1 VPITFYEYDVLIK
14 LRERLVGGI
23 PIIPEGADRA
33 DAYEKWARGQGVEP
47 DTDFEQS
54 LPDALAEDPDMPVAV
69 AVDDVAGLETGFK
82 RDSNGGLYIEAR
94 QVKAMLRE
102 AAQRL
107 GHIKRHKGM
116 RQIIQHDLYV
126 RSPEDATQKLYLSRL
141 APDGKETRPIS
152 VITRQGPRTA
162 LKRFEYVTEPE
173 IAFRIRV
180 LAGGIGE
187 EVFGKTIKER
197 DNQREEILLS
207 MLELGCELG
216 LGADRSQGEGTF
228 DILAFARVG
237 DDDDK

>member
-1 VPITFYEYDVLIK
+1 VSPITFYEYDVLIR

-47 DTDFEQS
+47 DPEFEQS

-82 RDSNGGLYIEAR
+82 RDENGLFIEAR

-126 RSPEDATQKLYLSRL
+126 RSPVDATQKLYLDRMV
-141 APDGKETRPIS
+141 PDGKETRPIS

-162 LKRFEYVTEPE
+162 LKRFEYVLQPE
-173 IAFRIRV
+173 IAFRVRV

-187 EVFGKTIKER
+187 EVFGKSIKER
-197 DNQREEILLS
+197 SNQREEILLS
-207 MLELGCELG
+207 MLELGQELG

-237 DDDDK
+237 DEDGA